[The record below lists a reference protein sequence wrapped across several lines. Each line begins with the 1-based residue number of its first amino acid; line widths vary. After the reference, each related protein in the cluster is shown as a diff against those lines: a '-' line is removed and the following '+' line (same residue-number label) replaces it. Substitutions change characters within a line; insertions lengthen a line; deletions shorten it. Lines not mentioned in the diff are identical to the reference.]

1 MNSNRI
7 DEIGKVHL
15 FEEELCLSRVGEEGR
30 REQTLWGS
38 GACWCLKP
46 SFDS

>member
-15 FEEELCLSRVGEEGR
+15 FEEELCLSRVGKKEDVSRRFGDQGR
-30 REQTLWGS
+30 VGV
-38 GACWCLKP
+38 
-46 SFDS
+46 